1 MVIKEKGFN
10 SLLTLKGKN
19 IYTSLITAKKR

>member
-10 SLLTLKGKN
+10 FLLTLKGKN